1 MRPLFIHISRR
12 TGTGAHNKAHPC
24 STARTLHLCHTCSR
38 RRTALPCLE
47 PLTHCT
53 QSLLESLWVMA
64 LEVAGLAAGAVV
76 ASALLVGLVP
86 SDAAEAA
93 GLRAWVRV
101 VWVVV
106 LEAAAVAEETG
117 EG

>member
-1 MRPLFIHISRR
+1 M
-12 TGTGAHNKAHPC
+12 
-24 STARTLHLCHTCSR
+24 
-38 RRTALPCLE
+38 
-47 PLTHCT
+47 
-53 QSLLESLWVMA
+53 
-64 LEVAGLAAGAVV
+64 EVAGLAAGAVV